1 MSRDMLHE
9 QRATGEQPAESLETA
24 RSYWVVIPA
33 YNEAETVRDVA
44 MRARQQCANV
54 VVVDDGSTDSTCRA
68 VAGLDVTVLRNE
80 ENCGKAGSLSCGF
93 EYALAHGAI
102 GVITLDAD
110 GQHAPEEIPS
120 FVKRSLDDPTAFLIG
135 ARRRD
140 QRKSSPWRYI
150 ANRIADF
157 WIGWAAGQPIEDSQ
171 SGFRLYPAGLLRE
184 VTLKHNRSRSFVFES
199 EIVIE
204 AARRGFQCRNVA
216 VTVAP
221 RSGQRPSHFRPVLDI
236 LKITRMVA
244 WKLLSRGM
252 FLQGLWAVLTSSE
265 NKRPVMFQT
274 KRVQGNGEEGS
285 SVAKPVTSG
294 KSPHRH
300 FP

>member
-1 MSRDMLHE
+1 VTRPRDL
-9 QRATGEQPAESLETA
+9 A

-44 MRARQQCANV
+44 VRARQQCANV
-54 VVVDDGSTDSTCRA
+54 VVVDDGSTDSTARTL
-68 VAGLDVTVLRNE
+68 AGLEMTVLRNE
-80 ENCGKAGSLSCGF
+80 DNNGKAGSLWRGF
-93 EYALAHGAI
+93 QHALESGAI

-135 ARRRD
+135 ARRHD

-204 AARRGFQCRNVA
+204 AVRRGFQCRNVP

-221 RSGQRPSHFRPVLDI
+221 RSGPRPSHFRPVLDI

-252 FLQGLWAVLTSSE
+252 FLRGLCAVLTSSE
-265 NKRPVMFQT
+265 NKRPVKFRT
-274 KRVQGNGEEGS
+274 KQVKENGEEGAIVS
-285 SVAKPVTSG
+285 KPVTSR
-294 KSPHRH
+294 KSRHLH

>member
-1 MSRDMLHE
+1 MTRPRDL
-9 QRATGEQPAESLETA
+9 A

-54 VVVDDGSTDSTCRA
+54 VVVDDGSTDSTARTL
-68 VAGLDVTVLRNE
+68 AGLDMTVLRNE
-80 ENCGKAGSLSCGF
+80 DNIGKAGSLWRGF
-93 EYALAHGAI
+93 QHALEYGAVA
-102 GVITLDAD
+102 VITLDAD

-120 FVKRSLDDPTAFLIG
+120 FVKRSLDDPTAFLVG
-135 ARRRD
+135 VRRRE

-184 VTLKHNRSRSFVFES
+184 VTVKHNRSRSFVFES

-204 AARRGFQCRNVA
+204 AVRRGFQCRNVP

-221 RSGQRPSHFRPVLDI
+221 RSGPRPSHFRPVLDI

-252 FLQGLWAVLTSSE
+252 FLRGLCAVLTSSE
-265 NKRPVMFQT
+265 NKGPVMFRT
-274 KRVQGNGEEGS
+274 KQVQGNSEEGA
-285 SVAKPVTSG
+285 SVSKPVTSR
-294 KSPHRH
+294 KSHHPH